1 MSSSLVVDTELYP
14 FSLAGGGGG
23 GGQGVSHRLS
33 IGNIHEVKKRENCFT
48 KFLTHSLSSKKVL
61 SRAVLSYLGLK

>member
-1 MSSSLVVDTELYP
+1 MVVDTELYP
-14 FSLAGGGGG
+14 FSLAGGGG